1 MFTKKKLD
9 ISDEENDPRNIHV
22 NMYNY
27 TKNFKKFLGITLS
40 ITVIAFGILLIGLT
54 GAYYGFEDRISESG
68 TYIELYGSDCEG
80 RGYEPT
86 SEQTCLLFVPSDG
99 GAPLGVTVGE
109 LINHHYIVA
118 GWIVLGCI
126 VLAIALIW
134 TIVYSRQMKEP
145 LDETLHEY
153 IQESY
158 FLNIQLTSPKGTT
171 RAERI
176 ANLLWS
182 VFPEVYSVS
191 ENTSEGQEALKIPY
205 SINEKKGDYVF
216 DFYMKAEEIQFG
228 AIFFEGKS
236 TLKKIKEFTKS
247 IQGDFSGEDDRV
259 ICIAKEFDKGL
270 TELSTME
277 PDASLEDKDED
288 KLIENFGDLSN
299 IDILKEDDNN
309 QFSIV
314 WIS

>member
-9 ISDEENDPRNIHV
+9 IRDEENDPRNIHV

-27 TKNFKKFLGITLS
+27 TKNFKKFLGTTLT
-40 ITVIAFGILLIGLT
+40 ITVIAFGILIIGLT

-134 TIVYSRQMKEP
+134 TIVYSRKMKEP
-145 LDETLHEY
+145 LDDTLHEY

-191 ENTSEGQEALKIPY
+191 DNISAGKETTKIPY
-205 SINEKKGDYVF
+205 SINEKKAGYVF
-216 DFYMKAEEIQFG
+216 DLYMEAEGVKFG
-228 AIFFEGKS
+228 AIFFEGVF
-236 TLKKIKEFTKS
+236 TLKKLKEFTDS
-247 IQGDFSGEDDRV
+247 VNGDFTGDDDRV
-259 ICIAKEFDKGL
+259 ICIAKKFDVGL
-270 TELSTME
+270 SEIAAMPADAELE
-277 PDASLEDKDED
+277 EDDLLDEQFNG
-288 KLIENFGDLSN
+288 LNV
-299 IDILKEDDNN
+299 DILKEDNNN